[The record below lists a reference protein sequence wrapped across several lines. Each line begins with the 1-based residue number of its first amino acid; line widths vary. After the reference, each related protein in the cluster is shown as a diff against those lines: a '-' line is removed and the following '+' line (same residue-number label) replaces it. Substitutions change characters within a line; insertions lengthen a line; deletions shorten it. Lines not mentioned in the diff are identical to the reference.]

1 MNELLA
7 NRPTITLALARQ
19 VAAAAEAEALQRGWT
34 VAIAIVDDGANLLYL
49 QRLDGTQLASPEIAV
64 AKAVSAVKYK
74 RSTKALA
81 DALTSGRQ
89 AVLALPG
96 AMPVEGGL
104 LLVCNETIVGAIGVS
119 GVQPVQDDQVAH
131 VGVAAFAELIGR

>member
-1 MNELLA
+1 MTELLFSK
-7 NRPTITLALARQ
+7 PTITLALARQ
-19 VAAAAEAEALQRGWT
+19 VAAAAEAEALAQGWT

-81 DALTSGRQ
+81 DALVGGRQ

-104 LLVCNETIVGAIGVS
+104 LLVSNETIVGAIGVS
-119 GVQPVQDDQVAH
+119 GVQPVQDDQVAQA
-131 VGVAAFAELIGR
+131 GVAAFNSLICG